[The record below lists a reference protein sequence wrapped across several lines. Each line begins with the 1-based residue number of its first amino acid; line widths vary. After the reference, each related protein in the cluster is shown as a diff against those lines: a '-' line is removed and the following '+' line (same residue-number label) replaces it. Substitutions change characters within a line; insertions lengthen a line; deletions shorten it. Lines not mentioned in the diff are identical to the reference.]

1 MKMSMGAPS
10 SGPKMS
16 AHRSVVDVGEEAK
29 DKKPFKL
36 VAAGLANNGAKR
48 PERGGSQVRLHH
60 LFRIHSCAPGLK
72 PIENPDT
79 DRGRCAAAAAAR
91 LGLSGFAFRP
101 KRGSR
106 WNYAR

>member
-29 DKKPFKL
+29 DKKLFKL

-48 PERGGSQVRLHH
+48 PERGGSQVRLHRCCQSNGGSAPHIATHSLVADH
-60 LFRIHSCAPGLK
+60 L
-72 PIENPDT
+72 
-79 DRGRCAAAAAAR
+79 RGKGAR
-91 LGLSGFAFRP
+91 LR
-101 KRGSR
+101 
-106 WNYAR
+106 